1 MRSRNS
7 IYSHRR
13 KNRKKSLL
21 IFLAVLVLAAAL
33 ALGVSAYWGKMQ
45 EKNEQQ
51 TAQAQAQGEIPKEVL
66 SQQQLEES
74 DLSQSDST
82 EPTESTQ
89 SDSTEPTESTQSDS
103 TEPTESTQS
112 DSTESTG
119 QTQPEQEQPQQQPS
133 QPDVTE
139 LTSER
144 ILSSSALVPNSGSSV
159 GDEYFDDAAFVGDS
173 ITEGIKLYEVM
184 TNATVVAARG
194 INLDNVFTDDQIR
207 TAQGNSTVMGALEAV
222 EPKKIYIMFGA
233 NGVGWFT
240 EQHFTDV
247 YTKFVQAVK
256 EQHPDSQIYLQSILP
271 VTQEFDDSRED
282 ISNDK
287 INRYNELVVEI
298 AEEQKV
304 HYLDV
309 ASAFKD
315 EKGCLPED
323 SNGDGMHF
331 GNKYYQKW
339 FDYLKSHTAAEE

>member
-21 IFLAVLVLAAAL
+21 IFFAVLVLAAAL

-66 SQQQLEES
+66 SKQQLEES
-74 DLSQSDST
+74 DLS
-82 EPTESTQ
+82 
-89 SDSTEPTESTQSDS
+89 QSDS

-207 TAQGNSTVMGALEAV
+207 TAQGNSTVMGALEAA

>member
-21 IFLAVLVLAAAL
+21 IFLAVLILAAAL

-66 SQQQLEES
+66 SQEQLEES
-74 DLSQSDST
+74 DLS
-82 EPTESTQ
+82 
-89 SDSTEPTESTQSDS
+89 QSDS

-207 TAQGNSTVMGALEAV
+207 TAQGNSTVMGALEAA

>member
-1 MRSRNS
+1 MRSRTVS
-7 IYSHRR
+7 ILIAE
-13 KNRKKSLL
+13 KTGKKSLL

-74 DLSQSDST
+74 DLS
-82 EPTESTQ
+82 Q

-207 TAQGNSTVMGALEAV
+207 TAQGNSTVMGALEAA

>member
-1 MRSRNS
+1 MRGRTS

-21 IFLAVLVLAAAL
+21 IFLAVLLLAAAL

-66 SQQQLEES
+66 SQEQLEES
-74 DLSQSDST
+74 SPMEDSIQSN
-82 EPTESTQ
+82 PTPS
-89 SDSTEPTESTQSDS
+89 
-103 TEPTESTQS
+103 
-112 DSTESTG
+112 
-119 QTQPEQEQPQQQPS
+119 QEQPEKQENPVAEEKQPEPS

-144 ILSSSALVPNSGSSV
+144 ILSSAALVPNSGSSV

-207 TAQGNSTVMGALEAV
+207 TAQGNSTVMGALEAAA
-222 EPKKIYIMFGA
+222 PKKIYIMFGA

-247 YTKFVQAVK
+247 YTKFVKAVK

-331 GNKYYQKW
+331 GNKYYKKW

>member
-21 IFLAVLVLAAAL
+21 IFLAVLILAAAL

-66 SQQQLEES
+66 SQEQLEES
-74 DLSQSDST
+74 N
-82 EPTESTQ
+82 PTEDSTQ
-89 SDSTEPTESTQSDS
+89 SSQAPSQEQQEKQENPA
-103 TEPTESTQS
+103 
-112 DSTESTG
+112 
-119 QTQPEQEQPQQQPS
+119 QPEKQPEPS

-139 LTSER
+139 MTSER
-144 ILSSSALVPNSGSSV
+144 ILSSAALVPNSGSSV

-194 INLDNVFTDDQIR
+194 INPDNVFTDDQIR
-207 TAQGNSTVMGALEAV
+207 TAQGNSTVMGALEAA

-339 FDYLKSHTAAEE
+339 FDYLKSHTVAEE

>member
-21 IFLAVLVLAAAL
+21 IFLAVLILAAAL

-66 SQQQLEES
+66 SQEQLEES
-74 DLSQSDST
+74 N
-82 EPTESTQ
+82 PTEDSTQ
-89 SDSTEPTESTQSDS
+89 SSQAPSQEQQEKQENPA
-103 TEPTESTQS
+103 
-112 DSTESTG
+112 
-119 QTQPEQEQPQQQPS
+119 QPEKQPEPS

-144 ILSSSALVPNSGSSV
+144 ILSSAALVPNSGSSV

-207 TAQGNSTVMGALEAV
+207 TAQGNSTVMGALEAA

-339 FDYLKSHTAAEE
+339 FDYLKSHTIAEE

>member
-1 MRSRNS
+1 MGKQREEKGGKRLRSRNS

-21 IFLAVLVLAAAL
+21 IFLAVLILAAAL

-66 SQQQLEES
+66 SQEQLEES
-74 DLSQSDST
+74 N
-82 EPTESTQ
+82 PTEDSTQ
-89 SDSTEPTESTQSDS
+89 SSQAPSQEQQEKQENPA
-103 TEPTESTQS
+103 
-112 DSTESTG
+112 
-119 QTQPEQEQPQQQPS
+119 QPEKQPEPS

-144 ILSSSALVPNSGSSV
+144 ILSSAALVPNSGSSV

-207 TAQGNSTVMGALEAV
+207 TAQGNSTVMGALEAA

>member
-74 DLSQSDST
+74 DLS
-82 EPTESTQ
+82 
-89 SDSTEPTESTQSDS
+89 QSDS

-207 TAQGNSTVMGALEAV
+207 TAQGNSTVMGALEAA

-339 FDYLKSHTAAEE
+339 FDYLKSHTAEEE

>member
-1 MRSRNS
+1 MRSRTS
-7 IYSHRR
+7 IYSHRK

-21 IFLAVLVLAAAL
+21 IFLAVLILAAAL

-66 SQQQLEES
+66 SQEQLEES

-82 EPTESTQ
+82 EP
-89 SDSTEPTESTQSDS
+89 
-103 TEPTESTQS
+103 
-112 DSTESTG
+112 TG

-139 LTSER
+139 MTSER
-144 ILSSSALVPNSGSSV
+144 ILSSAALVPNSGSSV

-207 TAQGNSTVMGALEAV
+207 TAQGNSTVMGALEAA

-339 FDYLKSHTAAEE
+339 FDYLKSHTVAEE

>member
-21 IFLAVLVLAAAL
+21 IFLAVLILAAAL

-66 SQQQLEES
+66 SQEQLEES
-74 DLSQSDST
+74 N
-82 EPTESTQ
+82 PTEDSTQ
-89 SDSTEPTESTQSDS
+89 SSQAPSQEQQEKQENPA
-103 TEPTESTQS
+103 
-112 DSTESTG
+112 
-119 QTQPEQEQPQQQPS
+119 QPEKQPEPS

-144 ILSSSALVPNSGSSV
+144 ILSSAALVPNSGSSV

-207 TAQGNSTVMGALEAV
+207 TAQGNSTVMGALEAA

-247 YTKFVQAVK
+247 YTKFVNAVK
-256 EQHPDSQIYLQSILP
+256 EQHPYIQIYLQTILP

-298 AEEQKV
+298 AEEQEV

>member
-66 SQQQLEES
+66 SKQQLEES

-89 SDSTEPTESTQSDS
+89 SDSTEA
-103 TEPTESTQS
+103 
-112 DSTESTG
+112 TG

-207 TAQGNSTVMGALEAV
+207 TAQGNSTVMGALEAA

>member
-1 MRSRNS
+1 MRSRTS

-21 IFLAVLVLAAAL
+21 IFLAVLLLAAAL

-66 SQQQLEES
+66 SQEQLEES
-74 DLSQSDST
+74 S
-82 EPTESTQ
+82 PTEDSIQ
-89 SDSTEPTESTQSDS
+89 SNPMPS
-103 TEPTESTQS
+103 
-112 DSTESTG
+112 
-119 QTQPEQEQPQQQPS
+119 QEQPEKQENPVAEEKQPEPS

-144 ILSSSALVPNSGSSV
+144 ILSSAALVPNSGSSV

-207 TAQGNSTVMGALEAV
+207 TAQGNSTVMGALEAAA
-222 EPKKIYIMFGA
+222 PKKIYIMFGA

-247 YTKFVQAVK
+247 YTKFVKAVK

>member
-66 SQQQLEES
+66 SKQQLEES
-74 DLSQSDST
+74 DLS
-82 EPTESTQ
+82 
-89 SDSTEPTESTQSDS
+89 QSDS

-207 TAQGNSTVMGALEAV
+207 TAQGNSTVMGALEAA

-339 FDYLKSHTAAEE
+339 FDYLKSHTAEEE

>member
-66 SQQQLEES
+66 SKQQLEES
-74 DLSQSDST
+74 DLN
-82 EPTESTQ
+82 
-89 SDSTEPTESTQSDS
+89 QSDS

-207 TAQGNSTVMGALEAV
+207 TAQGNSTVMGALEAA

>member
-1 MRSRNS
+1 MRSRTS
-7 IYSHRR
+7 IYSHRK

-21 IFLAVLVLAAAL
+21 IFLAVLILAAAL

-66 SQQQLEES
+66 SQEQLEES
-74 DLSQSDST
+74 N
-82 EPTESTQ
+82 PTEDSTQ
-89 SDSTEPTESTQSDS
+89 SSQAPSQEQQEKQENPA
-103 TEPTESTQS
+103 
-112 DSTESTG
+112 
-119 QTQPEQEQPQQQPS
+119 QPEKQPEPS

-139 LTSER
+139 MTSER
-144 ILSSSALVPNSGSSV
+144 ILSSAALVPNSGSSV

-207 TAQGNSTVMGALEAV
+207 TAQGNSTVMGALEAA

>member
-21 IFLAVLVLAAAL
+21 IFLAVLILAAAL

-66 SQQQLEES
+66 SQEQLEES
-74 DLSQSDST
+74 N
-82 EPTESTQ
+82 PTEDSTQ
-89 SDSTEPTESTQSDS
+89 SSQAPSQEQQEKQENPA
-103 TEPTESTQS
+103 
-112 DSTESTG
+112 
-119 QTQPEQEQPQQQPS
+119 QPEKQPEPS

-139 LTSER
+139 MTSER
-144 ILSSSALVPNSGSSV
+144 ILSSAALVPNSGSSV

-194 INLDNVFTDDQIR
+194 INLDNVFTYDQIR
-207 TAQGNSTVMGALEAV
+207 TAQGNSTVMGALEAA

-339 FDYLKSHTAAEE
+339 FDYLKSHTVAEE

>member
-21 IFLAVLVLAAAL
+21 IFLVVLILAAAL

-66 SQQQLEES
+66 SQEQLEES
-74 DLSQSDST
+74 N
-82 EPTESTQ
+82 PTEDSTQ
-89 SDSTEPTESTQSDS
+89 SSQAPSQEQQEKQENPA
-103 TEPTESTQS
+103 
-112 DSTESTG
+112 
-119 QTQPEQEQPQQQPS
+119 QPEKQPEPS

-139 LTSER
+139 MTSER
-144 ILSSSALVPNSGSSV
+144 ILSSAALVPNSGSSV

-207 TAQGNSTVMGALEAV
+207 TAQGNSTVMGALEAA

-282 ISNDK
+282 TAGGVKSKDDLIMFLEAGCDRIGTSSAVGLLK
-287 INRYNELVVEI
+287 G
-298 AEEQKV
+298 EQ
-304 HYLDV
+304 
-309 ASAFKD
+309 A
-315 EKGCLPED
+315 KG
-323 SNGDGMHF
+323 
-331 GNKYYQKW
+331 Y
-339 FDYLKSHTAAEE
+339 

>member
-1 MRSRNS
+1 LRSRNS

-66 SQQQLEES
+66 SKQQLEES
-74 DLSQSDST
+74 DLS
-82 EPTESTQ
+82 
-89 SDSTEPTESTQSDS
+89 QSDS

-207 TAQGNSTVMGALEAV
+207 TAQGNSTVMGALEAA

>member
-7 IYSHRR
+7 IYSHRS

-21 IFLAVLVLAAAL
+21 IFLAVLILAAAL

-66 SQQQLEES
+66 SQEQLEES
-74 DLSQSDST
+74 N
-82 EPTESTQ
+82 PTEDSTQ
-89 SDSTEPTESTQSDS
+89 SSQAPSQEQQEKQENPA
-103 TEPTESTQS
+103 
-112 DSTESTG
+112 
-119 QTQPEQEQPQQQPS
+119 QPEKQPEPS

-144 ILSSSALVPNSGSSV
+144 ILSSAALVPNSGSSV

-207 TAQGNSTVMGALEAV
+207 TAQGNSTVMGALEAA

-247 YTKFVQAVK
+247 YTKFVKAVK

-298 AEEQKV
+298 AEEQEV

>member
-21 IFLAVLVLAAAL
+21 IFLAVLILAAAL

-66 SQQQLEES
+66 SQEQLEES
-74 DLSQSDST
+74 N
-82 EPTESTQ
+82 PTEDSTQ
-89 SDSTEPTESTQSDS
+89 SSQAPSQEQQEKQENPA
-103 TEPTESTQS
+103 
-112 DSTESTG
+112 
-119 QTQPEQEQPQQQPS
+119 QPEKQPEPS

-144 ILSSSALVPNSGSSV
+144 ILSSAALVPNSGSSV

-207 TAQGNSTVMGALEAV
+207 TAQGNSTVMGALEAA

-247 YTKFVQAVK
+247 YTKFVKAVK

-298 AEEQKV
+298 AEEQEV

-323 SNGDGMHF
+323 SNGDGMYF

>member
-21 IFLAVLVLAAAL
+21 IFLAVLILAAAL

-51 TAQAQAQGEIPKEVL
+51 TAQAQVQGEIPKEVL
-66 SQQQLEES
+66 SQEQLEES
-74 DLSQSDST
+74 N
-82 EPTESTQ
+82 PTEDSTQ
-89 SDSTEPTESTQSDS
+89 SSQAPSQEQQEKQENPA
-103 TEPTESTQS
+103 
-112 DSTESTG
+112 
-119 QTQPEQEQPQQQPS
+119 QPEKQPEPS

-144 ILSSSALVPNSGSSV
+144 ILSSAALVPNSGSSV

-207 TAQGNSTVMGALEAV
+207 TAQGNSTVMGALEAA

-339 FDYLKSHTAAEE
+339 FDYLKSHTVAEE

>member
-21 IFLAVLVLAAAL
+21 IFLAVLILAAAL

-66 SQQQLEES
+66 SQEQLEES
-74 DLSQSDST
+74 N
-82 EPTESTQ
+82 PTEDSTQ
-89 SDSTEPTESTQSDS
+89 SSQAPSQEQQEKQENPA
-103 TEPTESTQS
+103 
-112 DSTESTG
+112 
-119 QTQPEQEQPQQQPS
+119 QPEKQPEPS

-144 ILSSSALVPNSGSSV
+144 ILSSAALVPNSGSSV

-207 TAQGNSTVMGALEAV
+207 TAQGNSTVMGALEAA

-339 FDYLKSHTAAEE
+339 FDYLKSHTVAEE

>member
-66 SQQQLEES
+66 SKQQLEES
-74 DLSQSDST
+74 DLS
-82 EPTESTQ
+82 
-89 SDSTEPTESTQSDS
+89 QSDS

-119 QTQPEQEQPQQQPS
+119 QTQPEQEQPQQQLS

-207 TAQGNSTVMGALEAV
+207 TAQGNSTVMGALEAA

>member
-21 IFLAVLVLAAAL
+21 IFLAVLILAAAL

-66 SQQQLEES
+66 SQEQLEES
-74 DLSQSDST
+74 N
-82 EPTESTQ
+82 PTEDSTQ
-89 SDSTEPTESTQSDS
+89 SSQAPSREQQEKQENPA
-103 TEPTESTQS
+103 
-112 DSTESTG
+112 
-119 QTQPEQEQPQQQPS
+119 QPEKQPEPS

-144 ILSSSALVPNSGSSV
+144 ILSSAALVPNSGSSV

-207 TAQGNSTVMGALEAV
+207 TAQGNSTVMGALEAA

>member
-21 IFLAVLVLAAAL
+21 IFLAVLILAAAL

-66 SQQQLEES
+66 SQEQLEES
-74 DLSQSDST
+74 N
-82 EPTESTQ
+82 PTEDSTQ
-89 SDSTEPTESTQSDS
+89 SSQAPSQEQQEKQENPA
-103 TEPTESTQS
+103 
-112 DSTESTG
+112 
-119 QTQPEQEQPQQQPS
+119 QPEKQPEPS

-139 LTSER
+139 MTSER
-144 ILSSSALVPNSGSSV
+144 ILSSAALVPNSGSSV

-207 TAQGNSTVMGALEAV
+207 TAQGNSTVMGALEAA

-339 FDYLKSHTAAEE
+339 FDYLKSHTAVEE

>member
-21 IFLAVLVLAAAL
+21 IFLAVLILAAAL

-66 SQQQLEES
+66 SQEQLEES
-74 DLSQSDST
+74 N
-82 EPTESTQ
+82 PTEDSTQ
-89 SDSTEPTESTQSDS
+89 SSQAPSQEQQEKQENPA
-103 TEPTESTQS
+103 
-112 DSTESTG
+112 
-119 QTQPEQEQPQQQPS
+119 QPEKQPEPS

-139 LTSER
+139 MTSER
-144 ILSSSALVPNSGSSV
+144 ILSSAALVPNSGSSV

-207 TAQGNSTVMGALEAV
+207 TAQGNSTVMGALEAA

-256 EQHPDSQIYLQSILP
+256 EQHPDSQIYLQS

-339 FDYLKSHTAAEE
+339 FDYLKSHTVAEE

>member
-1 MRSRNS
+1 M
-7 IYSHRR
+7 
-13 KNRKKSLL
+13 
-21 IFLAVLVLAAAL
+21 
-33 ALGVSAYWGKMQ
+33 
-45 EKNEQQ
+45 
-51 TAQAQAQGEIPKEVL
+51 
-66 SQQQLEES
+66 
-74 DLSQSDST
+74 
-82 EPTESTQ
+82 
-89 SDSTEPTESTQSDS
+89 
-103 TEPTESTQS
+103 
-112 DSTESTG
+112 
-119 QTQPEQEQPQQQPS
+119 
-133 QPDVTE
+133 TE

-207 TAQGNSTVMGALEAV
+207 TAQGNSTVMGALEAA

-339 FDYLKSHTAAEE
+339 FDYLKSHTAEEE

>member
-21 IFLAVLVLAAAL
+21 IFLAVLILAAAL

-66 SQQQLEES
+66 SQEQLEES
-74 DLSQSDST
+74 N
-82 EPTESTQ
+82 PTEDSTQ
-89 SDSTEPTESTQSDS
+89 SSQAPSQEQQEKQENPA
-103 TEPTESTQS
+103 
-112 DSTESTG
+112 
-119 QTQPEQEQPQQQPS
+119 QPEKQPEPS

-144 ILSSSALVPNSGSSV
+144 ILSSAALVPNSGSSV

-207 TAQGNSTVMGALEAV
+207 TAQGNSTVMGALEAA

-247 YTKFVQAVK
+247 YTKFVKAVK

-298 AEEQKV
+298 AEEQEV

>member
-1 MRSRNS
+1 MRGRTS

-21 IFLAVLVLAAAL
+21 IFLAVLLLAAAL

-66 SQQQLEES
+66 SQEQLEES
-74 DLSQSDST
+74 SPMEDSIQSN
-82 EPTESTQ
+82 PTPS
-89 SDSTEPTESTQSDS
+89 
-103 TEPTESTQS
+103 
-112 DSTESTG
+112 
-119 QTQPEQEQPQQQPS
+119 QEQPEKQENPVAEEKQPEPS

-144 ILSSSALVPNSGSSV
+144 ILSSAALVPNSGLSV

-207 TAQGNSTVMGALEAV
+207 TAQGNSTVMGALEAAA
-222 EPKKIYIMFGA
+222 PKKIYIMFGA

-247 YTKFVQAVK
+247 YTKFVKAVK

-331 GNKYYQKW
+331 GNKYYKKW

>member
-1 MRSRNS
+1 MRSRTS
-7 IYSHRR
+7 IYSHRK

-21 IFLAVLVLAAAL
+21 IFLAVLILAAAL

-66 SQQQLEES
+66 SQEQLEES
-74 DLSQSDST
+74 N
-82 EPTESTQ
+82 PTEDSTQ
-89 SDSTEPTESTQSDS
+89 SSQAPSQEQQEKQENPA
-103 TEPTESTQS
+103 
-112 DSTESTG
+112 
-119 QTQPEQEQPQQQPS
+119 QPEKQPEPS
-133 QPDVTE
+133 QPGVTE
-139 LTSER
+139 MTSER
-144 ILSSSALVPNSGSSV
+144 ILSSAALVPNSGSSV

-207 TAQGNSTVMGALEAV
+207 TAQGNSTVMGALEAA

-339 FDYLKSHTAAEE
+339 FDYLKSHTVAEE

>member
-21 IFLAVLVLAAAL
+21 IFLAVLILAAAL

-66 SQQQLEES
+66 SQEQLEES
-74 DLSQSDST
+74 N
-82 EPTESTQ
+82 PTEDSTQ
-89 SDSTEPTESTQSDS
+89 SSQAPSQEQQEKQENPA
-103 TEPTESTQS
+103 
-112 DSTESTG
+112 
-119 QTQPEQEQPQQQPS
+119 QPEKQPEPS

-144 ILSSSALVPNSGSSV
+144 ILSSAALVPNSGSSV

-207 TAQGNSTVMGALEAV
+207 TAQGNSTVMGALEAA
-222 EPKKIYIMFGA
+222 EPQKIYIMFGA

-247 YTKFVQAVK
+247 YTKFVKAVK

-298 AEEQKV
+298 AEEQEV

>member
-21 IFLAVLVLAAAL
+21 IFLAVLILAAAL

-66 SQQQLEES
+66 SQEQLEES
-74 DLSQSDST
+74 SPMEDSIQSN
-82 EPTESTQ
+82 PTPS
-89 SDSTEPTESTQSDS
+89 
-103 TEPTESTQS
+103 
-112 DSTESTG
+112 
-119 QTQPEQEQPQQQPS
+119 QEQPEKQENPVAEEKQPEPS

-144 ILSSSALVPNSGSSV
+144 ILSSAALVPNSGSSV

-207 TAQGNSTVMGALEAV
+207 TAQGNSTVMGALEAAA
-222 EPKKIYIMFGA
+222 PKKIYIMFGA

-240 EQHFTDV
+240 EQHFTEV
-247 YTKFVQAVK
+247 YTKFVKAVK

-331 GNKYYQKW
+331 GNKYYKKW
-339 FDYLKSHTAAEE
+339 FDYLKSHTVAEE

>member
-21 IFLAVLVLAAAL
+21 IFLAVLILAAAL

-66 SQQQLEES
+66 SQEQLEES
-74 DLSQSDST
+74 N
-82 EPTESTQ
+82 PTEDSTQ
-89 SDSTEPTESTQSDS
+89 SSQAPSQEQQEKQENPA
-103 TEPTESTQS
+103 
-112 DSTESTG
+112 
-119 QTQPEQEQPQQQPS
+119 QPEKQPEPS

-144 ILSSSALVPNSGSSV
+144 ILSSAALVPNSGSSV

-207 TAQGNSTVMGALEAV
+207 TAQGNSTVMGALEAAQ
-222 EPKKIYIMFGA
+222 PKKIYIMFGA

>member
-1 MRSRNS
+1 MRSRTS
-7 IYSHRR
+7 IYSHRK

-21 IFLAVLVLAAAL
+21 IFLAVLILAAAL

-66 SQQQLEES
+66 SQEQLEES
-74 DLSQSDST
+74 N
-82 EPTESTQ
+82 PTEDSTQ
-89 SDSTEPTESTQSDS
+89 SSQAPSQEQQEKQENPA
-103 TEPTESTQS
+103 
-112 DSTESTG
+112 
-119 QTQPEQEQPQQQPS
+119 QPEKQPEPS

-144 ILSSSALVPNSGSSV
+144 ILSSAALVPNSGSSV

-207 TAQGNSTVMGALEAV
+207 TAQGNSTVMGALEAA

>member
-1 MRSRNS
+1 MRSRTS

-21 IFLAVLVLAAAL
+21 IFLAVLLLAAAL

-66 SQQQLEES
+66 SQEQLEES
-74 DLSQSDST
+74 SPMEDSIQSN
-82 EPTESTQ
+82 PTPS
-89 SDSTEPTESTQSDS
+89 
-103 TEPTESTQS
+103 
-112 DSTESTG
+112 
-119 QTQPEQEQPQQQPS
+119 QEQPEKQENPVAEEKQPEPS

-144 ILSSSALVPNSGSSV
+144 ILSSAALVPNSGSSV

-207 TAQGNSTVMGALEAV
+207 TAQGNSTVMGALEAAA
-222 EPKKIYIMFGA
+222 PKKIYIMFGA

-247 YTKFVQAVK
+247 YTKFVKAVK

>member
-1 MRSRNS
+1 MRGRTS

-21 IFLAVLVLAAAL
+21 IFLAVLLLAAAL

-66 SQQQLEES
+66 SQEQLEES
-74 DLSQSDST
+74 S
-82 EPTESTQ
+82 PTEDSIQ
-89 SDSTEPTESTQSDS
+89 SNPTPS
-103 TEPTESTQS
+103 
-112 DSTESTG
+112 
-119 QTQPEQEQPQQQPS
+119 QEQPEKQENPVAEEKQPEPS

-144 ILSSSALVPNSGSSV
+144 ILSSAALVPNSGSSV

-207 TAQGNSTVMGALEAV
+207 TAQGNSTVMGALEAAA
-222 EPKKIYIMFGA
+222 PKKIYIMFGA

-247 YTKFVQAVK
+247 YTKFVKAVK

-331 GNKYYQKW
+331 GNKYYKKW

>member
-1 MRSRNS
+1 MRSRTS
-7 IYSHRR
+7 IYSHRK

-21 IFLAVLVLAAAL
+21 IFLAVLILAAAL

-66 SQQQLEES
+66 SQEQLEES

-82 EPTESTQ
+82 EPTESN
-89 SDSTEPTESTQSDS
+89 
-103 TEPTESTQS
+103 QS

-207 TAQGNSTVMGALEAV
+207 TAQGNSTVMGALEAA

-339 FDYLKSHTAAEE
+339 FDYLKSHTAVEE

>member
-21 IFLAVLVLAAAL
+21 IFLAVLILAAAL

-66 SQQQLEES
+66 SQEQLEES
-74 DLSQSDST
+74 DLS
-82 EPTESTQ
+82 
-89 SDSTEPTESTQSDS
+89 QSDS

-207 TAQGNSTVMGALEAV
+207 TAQGNSTVMGALEAA

-339 FDYLKSHTAAEE
+339 FDYLKSHTVAEE

>member
-1 MRSRNS
+1 MRSRTS
-7 IYSHRR
+7 IYSHRK

-21 IFLAVLVLAAAL
+21 IFLAVLILSAAL

-45 EKNEQQ
+45 EKNDQQ

-66 SQQQLEES
+66 SQEQLEES
-74 DLSQSDST
+74 DLS
-82 EPTESTQ
+82 
-89 SDSTEPTESTQSDS
+89 QSDS

-207 TAQGNSTVMGALEAV
+207 TAQGNSTVMGALEAA

-339 FDYLKSHTAAEE
+339 FDYLKSHTVAEE